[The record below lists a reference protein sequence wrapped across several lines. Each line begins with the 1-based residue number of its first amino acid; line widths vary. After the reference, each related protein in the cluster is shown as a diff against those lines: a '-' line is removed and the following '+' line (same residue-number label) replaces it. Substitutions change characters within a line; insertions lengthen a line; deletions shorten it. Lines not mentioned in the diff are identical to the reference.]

1 MTVTKATQVGEEV
14 VVGEVVAEEAAEVVA
29 VVEGGGAPG
38 CRSRAAGYRSKPAT
52 SGIPTS

>member
-29 VVEGGGAPG
+29 VEGGGAPG